1 MNKRTVFKGCAT
13 ALITPFDKYG
23 EVDYPALARLID
35 YQAEN
40 GSDAVV
46 ICGTTGESSTL
57 SDTERRRCIVF
68 SIEHTNG
75 RLPVIV
81 GTGSNN
87 GGYAK
92 ELSRF
97 ASSAGADGLLVV
109 TPYYNKATDNGL
121 IKYYLD
127 IADVSLSPVILYN
140 APSRTGCRITM
151 PIYKALAGHEN
162 IVGVKEASGD
172 ISLAAEIISE
182 LSDSLTLYSGCD
194 ELTLPILSLGGGGV
208 ISVLSNIVPYDVH
221 MMCRKYFD
229 GDTDGARKL
238 QLRLIPLIKTLFS
251 EVNPIPIKTACEKLG
266 MCGGYMRSPL
276 CEMNEENKNKLFSA
290 MREYGLIK

>member
-23 EVDYPALARLID
+23 EVNYPALAKLIE

-57 SDTERRRCIVF
+57 SDTEKRRCIVF
-68 SIEHTNG
+68 SIEKANG
-75 RLPVIV
+75 RLPVII
-81 GTGSNN
+81 GSGSNN
-87 GGYAK
+87 GNYAV

-97 ASSAGADGLLVV
+97 ASTEGADGLLVV
-109 TPYYNKATDNGL
+109 TPYYNKATDSGL
-121 IKYYLD
+121 IRYYLD
-127 IADVSLSPVILYN
+127 IADASLAPVILYN
-140 APSRTGCRITM
+140 VPSRTGCHITM
-151 PIYKALAGHEN
+151 PIYKTLAKHEN

-172 ISLAAEIISE
+172 VSLAAELLSE
-182 LSDSLTLYSGCD
+182 LSDSFTLYSGCD

-229 GDTDGARKL
+229 GDSDGAREL
-238 QLRLIPLIKTLFS
+238 QLRLLPLTKALFS

-266 MCGGYMRSPL
+266 MCEGYIRSPL
-276 CEMNEENKNKLFSA
+276 CEMSEENKNKLFSE